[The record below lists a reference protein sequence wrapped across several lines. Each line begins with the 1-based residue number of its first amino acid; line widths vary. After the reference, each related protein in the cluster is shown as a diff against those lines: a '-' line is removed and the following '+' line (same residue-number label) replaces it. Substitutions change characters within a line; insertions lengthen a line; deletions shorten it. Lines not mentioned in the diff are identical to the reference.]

1 MVIFMDIE
9 YQDWTPDKEELVQ
22 KVYQKAS
29 KDLVELA
36 DATEKYNIIP
46 EFKNIIDCLKFK
58 RNVIALGNM
67 CFCSKVNQLTPNLKA
82 QQTNINPKRKLTR

>member
-1 MVIFMDIE
+1 MFIFMTVE
-9 YQDWTPDKEELVQ
+9 GGWNPDKEELVQ

-46 EFKNIIDCLKFK
+46 EFKNIIDCLRFK
-58 RNVIALGNM
+58 RDVIALGDM
-67 CFCSKVNQLTPNLKA
+67 CFNSKVDELMPNLKA
-82 QQTNINPKRKLTR
+82 QQENINPKRKLTR